1 MARSICP
8 TCGRAYKGLERY
20 CTKCGVEL
28 EKDKNR
34 CSAMGTQLC
43 RNRVFEDDDTF
54 CCYCGALTTF
64 AEARKEK
71 GEIIPELGSR
81 SD

>member
-1 MARSICP
+1 MARSICS

-43 RNRVFEDDDTF
+43 KDRIFEEDDIF

-71 GEIIPELGSR
+71 GEIIPEPGSR

>member
-43 RNRVFEDDDTF
+43 KDRVFED
-54 CCYCGALTTF
+54 CGALTTF
-64 AEARKEK
+64 AAERKER
-71 GEIIPELGSR
+71 GEIVPGL
-81 SD
+81 D

>member
-1 MARSICP
+1 MANKICP
-8 TCGRAYKGLERY
+8 TCGKRYKGLAAY

-34 CSAMGTQLC
+34 CSELRTQLC
-43 RNRVFEDDDTF
+43 RDAVFENDDIY

-64 AEARKEK
+64 AAEQKAK
-71 GEIIPELGSR
+71 GAI
-81 SD
+81 